1 MKRFLSIFLV
11 LVVIS
16 LFSLQ
21 TTAQS
26 LISAPY
32 SMGFELEDSV
42 ELANWVLNPGAN
54 ASRCVDQWYIGESVR
69 SDGRQSLYISCDQ
82 GVSAEFGVAKNVQ
95 YAYRDFVLE
104 KGPYEIS
111 FDWACVGNP
120 EAVLYA
126 GVAPAANV
134 SKDMLADPYKAV
146 IPKSIWNWCQSLG
159 ALNGSSHWKNI
170 SLSINSNGTSTYRL
184 FFVWASSNA
193 DSTLVMPM
201 GACIDNL
208 QICSSL
214 CAKPRSITATAS
226 CDSIIVKWEGSSEK
240 YNFQYRRRGRKWS
253 TPTTYYEHGCV
264 LTNIEEG
271 LYDFRVRGIC
281 NDVDTSAF
289 IYLNSQP
296 VFCPEKHCV
305 NYIAL
310 DDSLNV
316 TCSYGSYSN
325 PDEEIGVIDY
335 GPENKYSRHTV
346 NWEPDMYDPR
356 TCNQLSLIPDGEL
369 ASVRLGNWDVGAQGE
384 SVSYS
389 YVADV
394 ENSAILLLKYAIVME
409 DPGHNAVE
417 QPRFTLEI
425 FDEYGDLL
433 SPTCGAADFYADSK
447 REDASWH
454 VCTKA
459 PGTSLPV
466 TWKEWT
472 TIGLNL
478 QELGVETGDVLT
490 IKLTTRDCKLS
501 GHYGYAYFTLGCAAA
516 KIYGTSC
523 GNESKLTVEAP
534 DGFRYEWYNKYD
546 SLVATTKE
554 LSVDPS
560 DTTTYRCRL
569 VYVENDECDFNLYTS
584 VYPRFPISEFSYT
597 YQPSD
602 CQNKVYFNNLSHIM
616 TVHNNDTVHN
626 YDEKCEDYSW
636 NFGDGEESG
645 ELNPMHIFPSEGG
658 VFPVTL
664 FSSISDGSC
673 MADTTIYINVPAIRD
688 YEQVIDS
695 TICQGSYVVFGK
707 YYAAEERLYYDSLK
721 TVAGCDSVIILD
733 LKINPVSTTILPD
746 TIVCAEE
753 PLCIDGDCYKHKTS
767 GMFVRFFTNQY
778 GCDSTVQMY
787 VNMLDSILPVVE
799 LQSPTDD
806 GELGSVT
813 VSGTGYDYYYF
824 NGVKYD
830 ASNTYIGDLE
840 GGVMTFEFFNDFGCS
855 IALVDTMNSEC
866 VAVTLKELLPVCM
879 GSSFF
884 ELPYVVDSGFPTTYS
899 LLFDSIAQSVG
910 FVDLK
915 KQPVDRSVDE
925 LLITIPQTVIPG
937 QYNAQLV
944 FHNLL
949 KKCEDPTFDLR
960 LVVNFASDM
969 IFQRWNDVLSVV
981 SSAQNYGF
989 QFEHFQWVKNGEQIP
1004 GANKSY
1010 YYEADG
1016 LDLDAEYQVEVLLPS
1031 GVRLTTCPFV
1041 PAPYETPQAQI
1052 QKVVENQQLIIIRNG
1067 VRYNAQGAM
1076 IQSGK

>member
-26 LISAPY
+26 LISVPY

-42 ELANWVLNPGAN
+42 ELANWVLNPGVN
-54 ASRCVDQWYIGESVR
+54 ASKCVDQWYVGEAVKSE
-69 SDGRQSLYISCDQ
+69 GRQSLYISSDE
-82 GVSAEFGVAKNVQ
+82 GASAMFGVAQNVQ
-95 YAYRDFVLE
+95 YVYRDFQLP
-104 KGPYEIS
+104 KGQYEVS
-111 FDWACVGNP
+111 FDWACLGTN
-120 EAVLYA
+120 EAFMYA
-126 GVAPAANV
+126 GVAPASNLTLQASHLN
-134 SKDMLADPYKAV
+134 AV
-146 IPKSIWNWCQSLG
+146 VPNGVLSWCKTLDKMYG
-159 ALNGSSHWKNI
+159 TTLWKNA
-170 SLSINSNGTSTYRL
+170 SMKVNSNGTSTYRL
-184 FFVWASSNA
+184 FFVWTSSNRDTTVA
-193 DSTLVMPM
+193 IPL
-201 GACIDNL
+201 GACIDNI
-208 QICSSL
+208 QICSAN
-214 CAKPRSITATAS
+214 CAKPSKIEVEST
-226 CDSIIVKWEGSSEK
+226 CDSLWVSWKGTSEK
-240 YNFQYRRRGRKWS
+240 YSLEYRRRGKKWS
-253 TPTTYYEHGCV
+253 VPTVYYSESCV
-264 LTNIEEG
+264 LAGLEEG

-281 NDVDTSAF
+281 NDVDTSSYA
-289 IYLNSQP
+289 YLSSVP
-296 VFCPEKHCV
+296 LFCPENHCL
-305 NYIAL
+305 NYVAL
-310 DDSLNV
+310 DDSVNV
-316 TCSYGSYSN
+316 ICTYGTFGAPDSYV
-325 PDEEIGVIDY
+325 GVQDFGY
-335 GPENKYSRHTV
+335 ENKYSRHTV
-346 NWEPDMYDPR
+346 NWEPDVYDPR
-356 TCNQLSLIPDGEL
+356 TCNQLPTIPDGEL
-369 ASVRLGNWDVGAQGE
+369 ASVRLGNWNNGGE
-384 SVSYS
+384 AESISYT
-389 YVADV
+389 YVADI
-394 ENSAILLLKYAIVME
+394 ENAAIMLLKYAIVLE
-409 DPGHNAVE
+409 DPGHGERDNP
-417 QPRFTLEI
+417 QFTLEVYG
-425 FDEYGDLL
+425 DDGDLL
-433 SPTCGAADFYADSK
+433 SPTCGTANFSADANRQGDGWHTCSK
-447 REDASWH
+447 S
-454 VCTKA
+454 
-459 PGTSLPV
+459 PGSTAVVS
-466 TWKEWT
+466 WKEWT

-478 QELGVETGDVLT
+478 AELGVKTGDVLT
-490 IKLTTRDCKLS
+490 IKLTTKDCNWS
-501 GHYGYAYFTLGCAAA
+501 AHYGYAYFTLGCAAA

-523 GNESKLTVEAP
+523 GNDAVLSVSAP
-534 DGFRYEWYNKYD
+534 EGFAYEWYNKYD

-569 VYVENDECDFNLYTS
+569 IFLGNEECDFNLYSS
-584 VYPRFPISEFSYT
+584 VRPRFPIAEFDYSYE
-597 YQPSD
+597 PSD
-602 CQNKVYFNNLSHIM
+602 CQNRVVFTNRSHIM
-616 TVHNNDTVHN
+616 TFFNGDTVHN
-626 YDEKCEDYSW
+626 YNELCEDYEW
-636 NFGDGEESG
+636 QFGTGEESAIKD
-645 ELNPMHIFPSEGG
+645 PFYIFPSEGG
-658 VFPVTL
+658 TFPVTL
-664 FSSISDGSC
+664 ISSISEGSC
-673 MADTTIYINVPAIRD
+673 EDDTTIYVTVPAIRD

-746 TIVCAEE
+746 TTVCAEE

-830 ASNTYIGDLE
+830 ASNTYHGDLE
-840 GGVMTFEFFNDFGCS
+840 GGIMAFEFFNDFGCS
-855 IALVDTMNSEC
+855 VEVVDTMNSEC

-925 LLITIPQTVIPG
+925 LVITIPQTVIPG

-1067 VRYNAQGAM
+1067 VRYNAQGMM
-1076 IQSGK
+1076 IQTEK